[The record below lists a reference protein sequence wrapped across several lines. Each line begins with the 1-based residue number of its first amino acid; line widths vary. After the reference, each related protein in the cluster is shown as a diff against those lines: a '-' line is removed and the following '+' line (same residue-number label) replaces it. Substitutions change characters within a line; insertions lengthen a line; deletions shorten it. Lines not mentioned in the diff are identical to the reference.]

1 WCVVFRASLVRRRRA
16 GLQNQRDRTVRNRR
30 QRRPKRQWRHF
41 AAAHSKKDIS
51 LETHHSDRIGPLLC
65 ARRLQ
70 CICRG
75 QDGARRHGQAR
86 NSRQDGQGRQ
96 EGQERQDGQDGQ
108 DGEAERDAIAS
119 PATASPVGNPMIEI
133 LFAFAAG
140 VLTIASPCVLPMAP
154 LVLSASIAKT
164 GRARPL
170 FIAFAFAAF
179 GALMLWRRP
188 MQALA
193 ERLGG
198 VTTRVDELSRRAGA
212 GNAGGFVLGLTLGVL
227 WTPCAGPV
235 LGSILTL
242 IATATDLTWA
252 AVLLV
257 CYALGAGIPMLAIG
271 YGGRY
276 AATRI
281 RRIAPYVAGMQRA
294 FGVLV
299 IAIAVATAFQLD
311 TPFVAWLS
319 NFLPEGALPL

>member
-1 WCVVFRASLVRRRRA
+1 
-16 GLQNQRDRTVRNRR
+16 
-30 QRRPKRQWRHF
+30 
-41 AAAHSKKDIS
+41 
-51 LETHHSDRIGPLLC
+51 
-65 ARRLQ
+65 
-70 CICRG
+70 
-75 QDGARRHGQAR
+75 
-86 NSRQDGQGRQ
+86 
-96 EGQERQDGQDGQ
+96 
-108 DGEAERDAIAS
+108 
-119 PATASPVGNPMIEI
+119 MIEI

-154 LVLSASIAKT
+154 VVLGASIAQA

-170 FIAFAFAAF
+170 FIALGFAVAFSAAALVLGAFSTALPVSPGLLRGLAALALAAF
-179 GALMLWRRP
+179 GILMLWRRP
-188 MQALA
+188 MDALG

-198 VTTRVDELSRRAGA
+198 VMTRVDELSRRAGG
-212 GNAGGFVLGLTLGVL
+212 GNAGGFVMGLAVGVL

-242 IATATDLTWA
+242 IATATDLAWA
-252 AVLLV
+252 AVLLG

-281 RRIAPYVAGMQRA
+281 RRITPCTAGMQRA

-311 TPFVAWLS
+311 TPVVAWIS
-319 NFLPEGALPL
+319 NFLPAGALSL

>member
-1 WCVVFRASLVRRRRA
+1 
-16 GLQNQRDRTVRNRR
+16 
-30 QRRPKRQWRHF
+30 
-41 AAAHSKKDIS
+41 
-51 LETHHSDRIGPLLC
+51 
-65 ARRLQ
+65 
-70 CICRG
+70 
-75 QDGARRHGQAR
+75 
-86 NSRQDGQGRQ
+86 
-96 EGQERQDGQDGQ
+96 
-108 DGEAERDAIAS
+108 
-119 PATASPVGNPMIEI
+119 MIEI

-154 LVLSASIAKT
+154 LVLGASIAQT

-170 FIAFAFAAF
+170 FIALGFAVAFSVAALVLGAFSSALPASPGLLRALAAFALAAF
-179 GALMLWRRP
+179 GVLMLWTRP
-188 MQALA
+188 MYALA

-198 VTTRVDELSRRAGA
+198 VMTRVDKLSRRAGA

-242 IATATDLTWA
+242 IATATDLAWA
-252 AVLLV
+252 AVLLG

-276 AATRI
+276 AATRV
-281 RRIAPYVAGMQRA
+281 RRIALYAAGMQRA

-311 TPFVAWLS
+311 TPVVAWLS
-319 NFLPEGALPL
+319 NFLPQGALPL

>member
-1 WCVVFRASLVRRRRA
+1 
-16 GLQNQRDRTVRNRR
+16 
-30 QRRPKRQWRHF
+30 
-41 AAAHSKKDIS
+41 
-51 LETHHSDRIGPLLC
+51 
-65 ARRLQ
+65 
-70 CICRG
+70 
-75 QDGARRHGQAR
+75 
-86 NSRQDGQGRQ
+86 
-96 EGQERQDGQDGQ
+96 
-108 DGEAERDAIAS
+108 
-119 PATASPVGNPMIEI
+119 MIQI

-154 LVLSASIAKT
+154 VVLGASISQT

-170 FIAFAFAAF
+170 FVALGFAVAFTAAALVLGAFSTALPASLLRGLAALALAAF
-179 GALMLWRRP
+179 GILMLWTRP
-188 MQALA
+188 MHVLG

-198 VTTRVDELSRRAGA
+198 VMTRVDELSRRAGG

-242 IATATDLTWA
+242 IATATDLAWA
-252 AVLLV
+252 AVLLG
-257 CYALGAGIPMLAIG
+257 CYALGAGLPMLAIG

-281 RRIAPYVAGMQRA
+281 RRITPYTAGTQRA

-311 TPFVAWLS
+311 TPLVAWIS